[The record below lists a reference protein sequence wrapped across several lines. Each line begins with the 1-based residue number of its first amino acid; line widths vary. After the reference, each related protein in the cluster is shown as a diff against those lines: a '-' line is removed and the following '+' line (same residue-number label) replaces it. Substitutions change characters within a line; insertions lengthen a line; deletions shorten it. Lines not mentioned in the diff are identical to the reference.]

1 VNKDDI
7 FNLFEDNPEEKK
19 IQTVTIEEFL
29 ENSQVEV
36 GVFQIGMFTKL
47 ISNHHI
53 FHAKLKKF
61 FEAEEVKYD
70 FVQAKNASNFAV
82 YHRAWFYIN
91 QIEVDNPGHVKAIKE
106 FESTVLS
113 KSLDSAI
120 FYYEER
126 EEYEKCAHLL
136 KIKKLMKKS

>member
-1 VNKDDI
+1 MNKDDI
-7 FNLFEDNPEEKK
+7 FNLFEDNSEEKK

-29 ENSQVEV
+29 ENSKIEV

-47 ISNHHI
+47 ISNHHV
-53 FHAKLKKF
+53 FHTKLKKF

-70 FVQAKNASNFAV
+70 FEQSKNAANFAV

-91 QIEVDNPGHVKAIKE
+91 QIKVDNPSHIKAIKE

-126 EEYEKCAHLL
+126 EEYEKCAHLF